1 MRVLLVD
8 DHPLVRHA
16 LGRVLA
22 IEPDIDIV
30 GEAANGQQA
39 IALTY
44 QLHPDVVLMDVSMP
58 VLDGIQATRAIHAEM
73 PGVVVIGLSMFLHD
87 QQVAAMRA
95 AGARDY
101 VAKSA
106 PPEDLLGVMRACYA
120 RLHEERPAAAAA

>member
-58 VLDGIQATRAIHAEM
+58 VLDGIQATRAIHGAL
-73 PGVVVIGLSMFLHD
+73 PATCVIGLSTFPPD
-87 QQVAAMRA
+87 QRA
-95 AGARDY
+95 EAIRDAGAKDY
-101 VAKSA
+101 VSKGA
-106 PPEDLLGVMRACYA
+106 PVNELLLVMRAWYA
-120 RLHEERPAAAAA
+120 RLHEDLPRLAAA